1 MATKKRPRK
10 TTTDAEETL
19 DRMAGRDPLLREQ
32 VEEAK
37 LDMHVAQ
44 MILEAREAE
53 GLSQAQLA
61 RLVGTQQSVISRL
74 EDADYQGRS
83 LTMLQRIAAALHR
96 KLDVRLLPEGSIRG
110 STR

>member
-10 TTTDAEETL
+10 TTTDAEEIL
-19 DRMAGRDPLLREQ
+19 DRMGGRDPLLRER

-96 KLDVRLLPEGSIRG
+96 KLDVRLLPEGSIKS